1 MNRGWR
7 TNAVRLALIC
17 AATLALTLPAR
28 AMTGAE
34 LLQADRAFGEG
45 YVLGAVESYLLT
57 EEKDKELQGR
67 QMKRLACVM
76 QSGAQ
81 ASVLYQTVAQHIRN
95 NPKALREHAL
105 SSVYRTIIE
114 MCDQ

>member
-1 MNRGWR
+1 MR
-7 TNAVRLALIC
+7 RLILAC
-17 AATLALTLPAR
+17 SATLFFVAR
-28 AMTGAE
+28 AEAMTGAE
-34 LLQADRAFGEG
+34 LLQSNRQFAEG

-57 EEKDKELQGR
+57 HEEDKEEQAR

-76 QSGAQ
+76 RSGAKSS
-81 ASVLYQTVAQHIRN
+81 ALYEAVAHHIRS
-95 NPKALREHAL
+95 NPTALAEYAL

>member
-1 MNRGWR
+1 MNSGRGK
-7 TNAVRLALIC
+7 TAVQFAFTSAVILAL
-17 AATLALTLPAR
+17 AVPAR

-34 LLQADRAFGEG
+34 LLQANREFAEG

-57 EEKDKELQGR
+57 QGKDKDLQER

-81 ASVLYQTVAQHIRN
+81 ASVLYQAVAQHIRN
-95 NPKALREHAL
+95 NPKALGEYAL

-114 MCDQ
+114 MCD